1 MEIEGR
7 TVCVTGAS
15 RGLGESLA
23 RAFHAR
29 GARLILGARS
39 ADALEAL
46 ADSLPGSRFRT
57 CDVRRVSDLER
68 LVEIAEEELGGLD
81 VMINNAGVSVYGP
94 FLETTEADFDEMLA
108 TNVKGTYF
116 GSQLAFRAMKA
127 RRHGTI
133 VNVSSIAGVRHLPNE
148 SAYSATKWA
157 VQGLTGI
164 LHHEAAPY
172 GVRVTSLV
180 AGGIATPFW
189 NDRAFV
195 PFPTAQIDPAKDFMD
210 PDEVASVVVDVVEK
224 SDRFLMPEVVCLPM
238 LR

>member
-7 TVCVTGAS
+7 VVCITGAS
-15 RGLGESLA
+15 RGLGASLA
-23 RAFHAR
+23 RAFHAK
-29 GARLILGARS
+29 GARLLLGARS
-39 ADALEAL
+39 ADPLGAL
-46 ADSLPGSRFRT
+46 ADSLPGSRAQS
-57 CDVRRVSDLER
+57 CDVRRVADLER
-68 LVEIAEEELGGLD
+68 LVGIAETELGGLD

-116 GSQLAFRAMKA
+116 GCQIAFRVMKP
-127 RRHGTI
+127 RRRGTI

-164 LHHEAAPY
+164 LHQEAAPH

-189 NDRAFV
+189 NARSYY
-195 PFPTAQIDPAKDFMD
+195 PFPRAQIDPARDFMN
-210 PDEVASVVVDVVEK
+210 PDELASVVVDVVEK
-224 SDRFLMPEVVCLPM
+224 SDRFLVPEIVCLPM